1 MANGRLASIK
11 IPAGQVSVVYTNT
24 SGKEA
29 SINIT
34 ATALGTT
41 NATMSAS
48 IDTSSPSLNTTT
60 TLSTTSST
68 SISAPVM
75 YPDYSGTTNLH
86 NALNFPQSGTT
97 QAYTT
102 WNGSA
107 FSSYAT
113 YTGDYAPL
121 KIDPYFLSNPSA
133 YGRTSATIRMPVSSS
148 NQFYSIAPASLT
160 GAQFAQLLN
169 NNNIINIGSL
179 VSMPNANY
187 ATNAWDYDPY
197 TNVGYSACVSPNYAG
212 VYNFNSG
219 MSTNPSS
226 YSYSNF
232 LKSMQDN
239 YSYSFSY
246 GTNLWYAP
254 RVIASN
260 GLAIYQYS
268 GYGISTFFIVDG
280 TGVNSNTSQS
290 SLDNLILPFN
300 SQGSWWQFSFSS
312 SPANISWMEWHQT
325 AGRYYLRTHSN
336 SSIYSFTKGDFSSIT
351 KGSYNNSSFTSYAK
365 LEGTYTPFMSRPLRI
380 GASLWR
386 CLVADNASGSN
397 PRYVYSSD
405 LVNWTSSL
413 NSYLASSYPAN
424 IEHFYSLS
432 DEVYYYTQVS
442 TANIQKYDLGYTSGV
457 NDAGTLEY
465 NTSFGNYQR
474 TGILVSNGDKLFVK
488 NGGNTP
494 IAITVMGYEG

>member
-1 MANGRLASIK
+1 MANGRLASLK
-11 IPAGQVSVVYTNT
+11 IPAGQVAVVYTNT

-41 NATMSAS
+41 NATMSAA
-48 IDTSSPSLNTTT
+48 IDTSSPSLNATT
-60 TLSTTSST
+60 TLSTTPSA
-68 SISAPVM
+68 SISAPVI
-75 YPDYSGTTNLH
+75 YPDFSGTTNLH
-86 NALNFPQSGTT
+86 NALNFPQSGNT

-102 WNGSA
+102 WDGSA

-121 KIDPYFLSNPSA
+121 KIDPYFLSTPSA
-133 YGRTSATIRMPVSSS
+133 YGRTSATIRLPISSY

-160 GAQFAQLLN
+160 GAQFAQILN
-169 NNNIINIGSL
+169 YNNIQNIGTY

-187 ATNAWDYDPY
+187 VTNGWDYDPY
-197 TNVGYSACVSPNYAG
+197 TNVGYSGCVSPNYPG
-212 VYNFNSG
+212 VYNFNTGTS
-219 MSTNPSS
+219 SNASS
-226 YSYSNF
+226 YAYSNF
-232 LKSMQDN
+232 LKSFQDN
-239 YSYSFSY
+239 YGYSFSY

-260 GLAIYQYS
+260 GLALYQYP
-268 GYGISTFFIVDG
+268 GYTTSTFFIIDG
-280 TGVNSNTSQS
+280 TGVNANTSQS
-290 SLDNLILPFN
+290 TLDALIAPF
-300 SQGSWWQFSFSS
+300 GSSGTWWQFYFSS
-312 SPANISWMEWHQT
+312 SPINISWLEWHPT
-325 AGRYYLRTHSN
+325 AGRYYLRIHNN
-336 SSIYSFTKGDFSSIT
+336 SSIYSFTKGDFSSVS
-351 KGSYNNSSFTSYAK
+351 KGTYSNSSFTSYAK

-380 GASLWR
+380 GVSLWR
-386 CLVADNASGSN
+386 CLVADSASGSN
-397 PRYVYSSD
+397 ARYVYSSD

-413 NSYLASSYPAN
+413 NSYLPSNYPSN
-424 IEHFYSLS
+424 LEHFYPLS

-442 TANIQKYDLGYTSGV
+442 TANIRKFDLGYTSGV

-474 TGILVSNGDKLFVK
+474 TGVLISNGDKLFVK

-494 IAITVMGYEG
+494 IAVSVMGYEG